1 MNKETYQF
9 KNNTIEVF
17 DDILEYIT
25 YRLVIKNMPQK
36 FTIRLKINNQLINK
50 TSAKNIYEEYNK
62 MINNLKKMAPNLIV
76 QKDEVN
82 SANISELEINWR

>member
-1 MNKETYQF
+1 VNNETYQF
-9 KNNTIEVF
+9 KNDSIEVF

-25 YRLVIKNMPQK
+25 YRLVIKSMPQK

>member
-1 MNKETYQF
+1 MNNETYQF
-9 KNNTIEVF
+9 KNDSIEVF

-25 YRLVIKNMPQK
+25 YRLVIKSMPQK

>member
-1 MNKETYQF
+1 VNKETYQF

>member
-1 MNKETYQF
+1 
-9 KNNTIEVF
+9 
-17 DDILEYIT
+17 
-25 YRLVIKNMPQK
+25 MPQK